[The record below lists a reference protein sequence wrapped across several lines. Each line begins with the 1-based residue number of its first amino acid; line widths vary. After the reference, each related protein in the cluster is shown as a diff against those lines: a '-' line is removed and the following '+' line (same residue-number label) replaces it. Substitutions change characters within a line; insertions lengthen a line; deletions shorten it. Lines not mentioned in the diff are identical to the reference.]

1 MPLSDLQSS
10 DLLAAIGNFRVSFSI
25 WGCLGYSLLLESFIL
40 KRVKC
45 LEKGV
50 ALENGRR
57 FIPSA
62 DELAQRDSI

>member
-10 DLLAAIGNFRVSFSI
+10 DLLAAIVNFRVSFSI
-25 WGCLGYSLLLESFIL
+25 LGCLGYSLLLERIL

-50 ALENGRR
+50 ALWNGRR
-57 FIPSA
+57 FVSSA